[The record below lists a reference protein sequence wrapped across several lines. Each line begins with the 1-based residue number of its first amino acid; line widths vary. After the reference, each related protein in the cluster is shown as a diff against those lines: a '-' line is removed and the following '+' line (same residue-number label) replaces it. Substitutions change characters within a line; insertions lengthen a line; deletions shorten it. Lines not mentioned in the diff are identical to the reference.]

1 MNGPATTG
9 TTGMIPA
16 RPLLVVVDDEA
27 EVLQSVHDLFRREYR
42 VMTFERGPDA
52 LAALAQADPHV
63 VLSDQRMPGMSGV
76 ELLGRVKQVRPEA
89 TRLLFTGYAD
99 IRAVIDAINQGNV
112 FRYIAKP
119 WDPEEL
125 ATVVRQAREHHDL
138 LVERQRLIGELT
150 DANVKLKEANR
161 LKGAFIEVASHEL
174 NTPVSVVLGMTELWR
189 MAQAP
194 GASDSEKGWVDRI
207 HGAGKRLAATVERML
222 KLLRADQLDRPLD
235 LAVVELEPLMAA
247 AVANL
252 RPFLLARR
260 QEVDVTAEPGLGSA
274 EVDAAKV
281 GDILTNLLIN
291 AIKFTPDGGRIALWA
306 GPVGEDR
313 VRFRVADP
321 GIGIGAEERRHL
333 FEPFFTGYDT
343 MHHSSGEFQYCKRG
357 VGLGLCLVKAFVELH
372 GGGVDVV
379 SAPGEGST
387 FSFTLPRKAGA
398 SGAGNGKGPEF
409 PIGSGS

>member
-1 MNGPATTG
+1 
-9 TTGMIPA
+9 MIPA

-42 VMTFERGPDA
+42 VLTFERGPEA
-52 LAALAQADPHV
+52 LAALGQADPHV

-76 ELLGRVKQVRPEA
+76 ELLGKVKQVRPEA

-138 LVERQRLIGELT
+138 LVERQRLITELT
-150 DANVKLKEANR
+150 DANEKLREANR

-189 MAQAP
+189 MGQSSD
-194 GASDSEKGWVDRI
+194 ASAAERGWVERI
-207 HGAGKRLAATVERML
+207 HGAGRRLAATVERML
-222 KLLRADQLDRPLD
+222 KLLRADQLDRPLNLSWVD
-235 LAVVELEPLMAA
+235 LAPLVEA
-247 AVANL
+247 AVANHQ
-252 RPFLLARR
+252 PFLLARR
-260 QEVDVTAEPGLGSA
+260 QVVDVRIEPGLGAA

-291 AIKFTPDGGRIALWA
+291 AIKFTPDGGTITVKA
-306 GPVGEDR
+306 GPEGADW

-321 GIGIGAEERRHL
+321 GIGIAEEERIHL

-357 VGLGLCLVKAFVELH
+357 VGLGLCLVKTFVELH
-372 GGGVDVV
+372 GGAVDVV

-387 FSFTLPRKAGA
+387 FSFVLPRSVAA
-398 SGAGNGKGPEF
+398 SRAKELNAPNFE
-409 PIGSGS
+409 I